1 MKEDRWSSTTQGECA
16 PMISVDKTREQLLA
30 SWRDKEYR
38 QAFMEERVRSSLALQ
53 VRALRDQRNLTQV
66 AFGKLLNKAQAWVSK
81 LENPEYGKMSV
92 ATLLEVAKAFD
103 CDLEIRFR
111 PFSDTLS
118 RLPAQTAEDFHVPS
132 FDEEFEPATPKRSG
146 GGADSPKTK
155 RATKQHKRQPPMGK
169 ILAAGDH
176 RDRKRKT
183 TA

>member
-16 PMISVDKTREQLLA
+16 PTISVDKTRERLLA

-38 QAFMEERVRSSLALQ
+38 QAFMDERVRSSLALQ
-53 VRALRDQRNLTQV
+53 VRALRDQRNLTQA

-81 LENPEYGKMSV
+81 LEDPEYGKMSV

-111 PFSDTLS
+111 PFSHTLR
-118 RLPAQTAEDFHVPS
+118 RLPAQTAEGFRVAS
-132 FDEEFEPATPKRSG
+132 FEEEFERPTSARPG
-146 GGADSPKTK
+146 GGADVPKKK
-155 RATKQHKRQPPMGK
+155 RAKKQHKSEPLMGK
-169 ILAAGDH
+169 MLAAGDH